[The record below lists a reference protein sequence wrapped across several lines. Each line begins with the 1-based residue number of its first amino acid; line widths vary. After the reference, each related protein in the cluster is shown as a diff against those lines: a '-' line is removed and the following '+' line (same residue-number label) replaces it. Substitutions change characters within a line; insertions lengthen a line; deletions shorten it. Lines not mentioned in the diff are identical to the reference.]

1 MRLHDLLGR
10 GRNLVPLVAGSLAE
24 ALELLIADPAPP
36 PGSPGPSGGEILAQ
50 ARRGGANSIRRVSP
64 AAAVIRLAPAGEG
77 RGGVAGWA
85 SLGVS
90 SCPIPAGDREEVDPG
105 PRIVLVVRPER
116 QEDARGGSL
125 EPVVRALRDPA
136 VEARVLAAGTP
147 AELLGIRRLV
157 DAEIL
162 ATLRVEHIFV
172 PLTYRVYPET
182 SLAEIVD
189 LMARREL
196 QAIPVV
202 GRDMQ
207 VLGMVTAADALR
219 HAMLRRGR
227 VKETAASDPA
237 PATARDV
244 MSRSVMCV
252 SESQEVADAAR
263 IMVSK
268 EAGQLPVV
276 RDGEIVGILTR
287 DAVLG
292 ALFGDR

>member
-1 MRLHDLLGR
+1 MRLHDLLAR
-10 GRNLVPLVAGSLAE
+10 GRTLVPLVAGSLAE
-24 ALELLIADPAPP
+24 ALELLTADPVPSS
-36 PGSPGPSGGEILAQ
+36 GSPARSGQEVLAQ
-50 ARRGGANSIRRVSP
+50 ARRGGSTSIRRVSP
-64 AAAVIRLAPAGEG
+64 AATVIRLPPVAEG
-77 RGGVAGWA
+77 RRGGAGWA
-85 SLGVS
+85 SLGASRV
-90 SCPIPAGDREEVDPG
+90 PVPAGDREEADSG

-116 QEDARGGSL
+116 QEDAQGGSL
-125 EPVVRALRDPA
+125 EPVLRALRDPA
-136 VEARVLAAGTP
+136 VEARILAASTP
-147 AELLGIRRLV
+147 AELLEIRRLV

-162 ATLRVEHIFV
+162 TTLRVEHIFV

-189 LMARREL
+189 LMARKGL
-196 QAIPVV
+196 QALPVV

-219 HAMLRRGR
+219 HAMRRRGR
-227 VKETAASDPA
+227 AKEADDDDPA

-263 IMVSK
+263 IMVNK
-268 EAGQLPVV
+268 DAGQLPVI

-287 DAVLG
+287 EAVLG